1 MFFIVEFVQSG
12 WENFFLTHLLI
23 LTVVIEVNVGRWTLY
38 GRRLMFCLR
47 TDLRSRFYIIS
58 SSEIRCGIQNRY
70 NPSARQEIIIF
81 RTNLRV
87 IFLFTTASHLS
98 LPRARSIQSTLPC
111 PPSFLLLFLALQP
124 YMGFGI
130 LHQIISGFSIF
141 EEVAPISH
149 FFPISQEIFC
159 HPIYA

>member
-1 MFFIVEFVQSG
+1 
-12 WENFFLTHLLI
+12 
-23 LTVVIEVNVGRWTLY
+23 
-38 GRRLMFCLR
+38 MFCLR

-149 FFPISQEIFC
+149 FFLFLKKYFVIPSTPRSSKGAVSFRC
-159 HPIYA
+159 SPPKPCTRLSSSPHVS